1 MDAIIINMEEPNN
14 VVESMLL
21 ESKRQ
26 KVAQIIQTA
35 RVQNGWTQEELA
47 ERLGV
52 RRQTIIK
59 IEGCKYSPNADI
71 LYAILDCL
79 DLTLKIGNEEV

>member
-1 MDAIIINMEEPNN
+1 MDAIIINMKEPDN

-35 RVQNGWTQEELA
+35 RVQKGWTQEELA

-71 LYAILDCL
+71 LYLILECL
-79 DLTLKIGNEEV
+79 DLTLKIGNEKI

>member
-1 MDAIIINMEEPNN
+1 MKEPNN

-26 KVAQIIQTA
+26 KVASIIQTA
-35 RVQNGWTQEELA
+35 RVQKGWAQEELA
-47 ERLGV
+47 DRLGV

-71 LYAILDCL
+71 LYSLLECL
-79 DLTLKIGNEEV
+79 ELTLKIGNEEV

>member
-1 MDAIIINMEEPNN
+1 MDAIIMKEQN
-14 VVESMLL
+14 VVVTMLL
-21 ESKRQ
+21 EEKRN
-26 KVAQIIQTA
+26 KVASIIQTA
-35 RVQNGWTQEELA
+35 RLQKGWTQEELA

-71 LYAILDCL
+71 LYSILDCL
-79 DLTLKIGNEEV
+79 ELTLKIGNEEV